1 MILSYLSQF
10 FNKNK
15 MSYIF
20 FLKNNKISTF
30 QEHKLYKDFNTHNSL
45 MNKKKIQLFWGKNK
59 IMFFNDKIQLV
70 DKTF

>member
-45 MNKKKIQLFWGKNK
+45 MNKKKNTVVLGEKQDYVF
-59 IMFFNDKIQLV
+59 
-70 DKTF
+70 